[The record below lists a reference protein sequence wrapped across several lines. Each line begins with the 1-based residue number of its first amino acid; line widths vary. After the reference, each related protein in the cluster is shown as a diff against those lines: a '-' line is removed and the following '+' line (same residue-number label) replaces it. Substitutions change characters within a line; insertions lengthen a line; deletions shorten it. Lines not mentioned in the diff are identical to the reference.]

1 MLRDLIEINYSFHR
15 LTFSHVFYEHPA
27 LKVKLLHLLT
37 GKGCLEVYFWIN
49 GTGTQFCYLRLNL
62 HSCSSVNL
70 LG

>member
-37 GKGCLEVYFWIN
+37 GKGCLEVYF
-49 GTGTQFCYLRLNL
+49 
-62 HSCSSVNL
+62 
-70 LG
+70 